1 MAYIQCTKCGQVL
14 DSGGRHKCQTMEDV
28 VMKKAREEV
37 EKVRSTIRDG
47 YTIEEPV
54 MSERAVMFLSVVALL
69 DKIIDERDG
78 VSYDD

>member
-1 MAYIQCTKCGQVL
+1 
-14 DSGGRHKCQTMEDV
+14 
-28 VMKKAREEV
+28 MKKAREEV